1 MVEVSETFLQQF
13 VDGLKESAA
22 AQRESA
28 AAQTSSATATQAIA
42 TELRALTEET
52 RKGREKAVGEVKA
65 HIEGINAH
73 VAETIDTKMK
83 LANRWPSIW
92 LGLLTIIAT
101 VAVGILGYM
110 AAAR

>member
-28 AAQTSSATATQAIA
+28 AAQTSSAAATHAIA
-42 TELRALTEET
+42 IELRALTAET
-52 RKGREKAVGEVKA
+52 RTGRESAVAELKR
-65 HIEGINAH
+65 H
-73 VAETIDTKMK
+73 VAETIDTKIK

-92 LGLLTIIAT
+92 LGLLTVIAT
-101 VAVGILGYM
+101 VAVGILGII
-110 AAAR
+110 ATRGGK